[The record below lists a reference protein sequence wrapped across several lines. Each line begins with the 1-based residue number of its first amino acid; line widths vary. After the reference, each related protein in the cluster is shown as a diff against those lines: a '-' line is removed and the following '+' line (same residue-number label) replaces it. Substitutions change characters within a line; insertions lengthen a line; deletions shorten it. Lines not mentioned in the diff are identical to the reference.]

1 MFIGLLIARFR
12 TWLLYRHTIH
22 ELERLTDRDLSDI
35 GTSRPAIRE
44 FAREFVSSDST
55 AAASAG

>member
-1 MFIGLLIARFR
+1 MFISLLIARFR

-22 ELERLTDRDLSDI
+22 ELKSLTDRDLSDI

-44 FAREFVSSDST
+44 FARESVSSDST
-55 AAASAG
+55 GAVSAC